1 MMKLAINSKKPIKH
15 KNKLRLAEKALFT
28 PKLSNMHKA
37 THAALTGIIFLTSL
51 AAQAES
57 SAIDLQKLDVSAP
70 RVSDTKPVKGYNAKK
85 SSSSTRTDTELR
97 DTPQSIT
104 VIPQDLIKDQS
115 IQSMGQ
121 AVQYVP
127 GVQAAQGEGN
137 RDNVIFRGN
146 ASTANFF
153 IDGLR
158 DDVETYRDFYNTD
171 RLEVLKGPNGMA
183 FGRGGAGGAI
193 NRVTK
198 QAGWT
203 PISELIAS
211 YGAYNQKR
219 IVGDYG
225 QAIND
230 EVAFRVNAVYEN
242 SDSYR
247 DGVDLE
253 RFGITPTV
261 TIRPDDET
269 KIILSAEYFNDK
281 HTTDRGV
288 PSRENATG
296 ESRLNRRPF
305 EIGNSDRFF
314 GNSHLS
320 PMQTETVAFNASI
333 EHSFDNGIGVKNN
346 TRYAHYNKYYQ
357 NVFADSS
364 VATDGNFTVL
374 GYKDTTER
382 ENLINQTDLTYTAN
396 WGSVEHKL
404 LAGLELT
411 TQNTDNSLLAAFF
424 NNNFT
429 SNGTEV
435 SLNTNISSTT
445 GSTPVNFR
453 ANFVNDNN
461 GFLNN
466 SSTVNIIGVYAQDQI
481 KLSEHW
487 QAVVGLRHDRFT
499 TDFNGTSRRGGTDAN
514 QNDVVTD
521 NINVTDNFLSPRAGL
536 IFKPIE
542 SVSIY
547 TNYSVA
553 YVPRAGDQLTSL
565 SVSTATF
572 KPEKFTNYE
581 IGAKW
586 SVNSNLALTAA
597 IYKLDRENLLAADP
611 NSTSNKQIL
620 VDGQKTKGVELG
632 IAGDIT
638 DKWSIFGGIALQN
651 GEITKQQGSG
661 DEAILKG
668 AQLAQTPD
676 RTLSL
681 WNKYE
686 INDMWAVAL
695 GIVSSSNRYAA
706 LPTVSE
712 STTLP
717 GYTRYD
723 AAIYGKFSENL
734 RLQVN
739 LENLA
744 NKEYVLYA
752 DNNNNI
758 TPGSPVSGRATLIY
772 NF

>member
-1 MMKLAINSKKPIKH
+1 MAKATFNHIQLSPNKPKVSILNLAIRSALTSFI
-15 KNKLRLAEKALFT
+15 LMAGSSALAEGSDVNLPQIDVKAERI
-28 PKLSNMHKA
+28 N
-37 THAALTGIIFLTSL
+37 
-51 AAQAES
+51 
-57 SAIDLQKLDVSAP
+57 
-70 RVSDTKPVKGYNAKK
+70 DTKPVKGYNAKK
-85 SSSSTRTDTELR
+85 SSSSARTDTELR

-115 IQSMGQ
+115 IQSITQ

-146 ASTANFF
+146 VSSANFF
-153 IDGLR
+153 LNGLR
-158 DDVETYRDFYNTD
+158 DDVETYRDLYNTD

-193 NRVTK
+193 NRITK
-198 QAGWT
+198 QAGWS

-211 YGAYNQKR
+211 YGVYNQKR

-230 EVAFRVNAVYEN
+230 EVAFRVSAVYEN

-261 TIRPDDET
+261 TIRPDEQT
-269 KIILSAEYFNDK
+269 KIVLSTEYFNDK

-288 PSRENATG
+288 PSRENAIG
-296 ESRLNRRPF
+296 EPRFNRRPF

-314 GNSHLS
+314 GNPSLS
-320 PMQTETVAFNASI
+320 PMQTETVAFNATI
-333 EHSFDNGIGVKNN
+333 EHSFNSGIDVKNN

-364 VATDGNFTVL
+364 IATDGNFTVR
-374 GYKDTTER
+374 GYRDTTAR
-382 ENLINQTDLTYTAN
+382 ENLINQTDLTYTAH

-411 TQNTDNSLLAAFF
+411 TQQTDNSLLAAFF

-429 SNGTEV
+429 DTGTEV
-435 SLNTNISSTT
+435 TLNANISSKT
-445 GSTPVNFR
+445 GSTPVSFVKNL
-453 ANFVNDNN
+453 VNDNN
-461 GFLNN
+461 SFLNN
-466 SSTVNIIGVYAQDQI
+466 SSTINVIGVYAQNQI
-481 KLSEHW
+481 RLSEHW
-487 QAVVGLRHDRFT
+487 QAIVGLRHDRFS
-499 TDFNGTSRRGGTDAN
+499 TDFIGTGRRGGTGAD

-542 SVSIY
+542 AVSIY

-553 YVPRAGDQLTSL
+553 YTPRAGDQLTSL
-565 SVSTATF
+565 SVTTATF
-572 KPEKFTNYE
+572 KPEKFINYE

-586 SVNSNLALTAA
+586 DVNSNLALTAA
-597 IYKLDRENLLAADP
+597 IYKLNRENILAADP

-620 VDGQKTKGVELG
+620 VDGQQTKGIELG
-632 IAGDIT
+632 IAGNIT
-638 DKWSIFGGIALQN
+638 DKWSIFGGIALQD
-651 GEITKQQGSG
+651 GKITKQQGSG
-661 DEAILKG
+661 DDAILKG
-668 AQLAQTPD
+668 AKLAQTPD

-686 INDMWAVAL
+686 INDMWSVAL
-695 GIVSSSNRYAA
+695 GIVSTSNRYAA
-706 LPTVSE
+706 LPTASE
-712 STTLP
+712 STLLP

-723 AAIYGKFSENL
+723 AAIYGKLNEKL
-734 RLQVN
+734 RLQIN
-739 LENLA
+739 LENLT
-744 NKEYVLYA
+744 NKDYVLYA

-758 TPGSPVSGRATLIY
+758 TPGSPVTGRATLIY